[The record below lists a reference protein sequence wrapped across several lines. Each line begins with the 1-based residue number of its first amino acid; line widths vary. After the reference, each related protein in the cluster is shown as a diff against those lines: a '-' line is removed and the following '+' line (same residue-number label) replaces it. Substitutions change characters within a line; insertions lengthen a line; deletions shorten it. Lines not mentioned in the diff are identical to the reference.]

1 MFGVE
6 FTAAVF
12 ETVDSAPFEPR
23 RWARRCLMLDRM
35 DAAFPLPLDA
45 YPAPPPGAGLLDIL
59 RSRADAEPFNL
70 VATLIFG
77 LAITHTFGAK
87 RLTTMAHHA
96 QEEHAARQAKEGE
109 PPTPSIKAEF
119 LHFLGEIEVIFGLW
133 VVVLAAAIVSFR
145 GYDTVKHYL
154 NSTVNYTEPLFVFV
168 IMALASTRPILDLAE
183 GVLRRIAAIGN
194 GSPTAWWLTILT
206 VAPLMGSFVTEP
218 AAMTIAALLL
228 SKQVFALGPSM
239 GLSYATLGLL
249 FVNISVGGTLTHF
262 AAPPVLM
269 VARPWE
275 WDFAFMLSNF
285 GYKAFLGI
293 LAANAVYL
301 MIFRKDLK
309 ALPLPEQVASKHST
323 PWIVTAVHV
332 AFMVWTVAN
341 AHYPAMFIG
350 GFLFFLGFA
359 KATSPHQGP
368 IDLKPPLL
376 VAFFLG
382 GLVVHGGLQGW
393 WIQPVLA
400 SLSTT
405 PLFFGALVL
414 TAFNDNALITFLATL
429 VPNLSDAAKYAV
441 VAGAVAGGGLTV
453 IANAPN
459 PAGQAILGR
468 HFENG
473 VSPLM
478 LAAGAVV
485 PTAILSAALLLL

>member
-1 MFGVE
+1 
-6 FTAAVF
+6 
-12 ETVDSAPFEPR
+12 
-23 RWARRCLMLDRM
+23 MLDGM
-35 DAAFPLPLDA
+35 EAPFPLPLSA
-45 YPAPPPGAGLLDIL
+45 YPETPPGAGLLEIL
-59 RSRADAEPFNL
+59 RSRAEADPFNL

-77 LAITHTFGAK
+77 LAILHTFAAK
-87 RLTTMAHHA
+87 RVTVIAHHV
-96 QEEHAARQAKEGE
+96 QEAHEKREREQGLA
-109 PPTPSIKAEF
+109 PTPSIKAEF

-133 VVVLAAAIVSFR
+133 VVVLGGAIVWAR

-154 NSTVNYTEPLFVFV
+154 NGSVNFTEPLFVFV
-168 IMALASTRPILDLAE
+168 IMALASTQPILDLAE

-228 SKQVFALGPSM
+228 SKQVFALGPS
-239 GLSYATLGLL
+239 LRLCYATLGLL

-269 VARPWE
+269 VARPWN
-275 WDFAFMLSNF
+275 WDFSFMISNF

-309 ALPLPEQVASKHST
+309 ALPPPERVAAKPSV
-323 PWIVTAVHV
+323 PWVVTAVHV
-332 AFMVWTVAN
+332 AFMAWTVAN
-341 AHYPAMFIG
+341 AHYPALFIG
-350 GFLFFLGFA
+350 SFLFFLGFA
-359 KATSPHQGP
+359 KATSAHQST

-405 PLFFGALVL
+405 PLFFGSLVL

-429 VPNLSDAAKYAV
+429 VPDLSDTAKYAV
-441 VAGAVAGGGLTV
+441 VAGAVTGGGLTV

-473 VSPLM
+473 VSPLL
-478 LAAGAVV
+478 LAAGALL
-485 PTAILSAALLLL
+485 PTVILSAAMLLL